1 MASSYRGWGTK
12 HGLLSFCVTLGAC
25 EEFSLSARDF
35 PSLKSA

>member
-12 HGLLSFCVTLGAC
+12 HGFCVTLGAC